1 MGRLRKYESDAARK
15 AAQRERDKAEWVQ
28 VPRVVHEAHTARLE
42 ALQRA
47 VNDAARRGDAVA
59 ARCRAASVDTVL
71 ENLTKYFGRC
81 EEKNSK

>member
-28 VPRVVHEAHTARLE
+28 VPRAVHQAHAARLE

-47 VNDAARRGDAVA
+47 VSEAAGRGDAVA
-59 ARCRAASVDTVL
+59 IECRAGSVETVL
-71 ENLTKYFGRC
+71 ENLTKYFGR
-81 EEKNSK
+81 